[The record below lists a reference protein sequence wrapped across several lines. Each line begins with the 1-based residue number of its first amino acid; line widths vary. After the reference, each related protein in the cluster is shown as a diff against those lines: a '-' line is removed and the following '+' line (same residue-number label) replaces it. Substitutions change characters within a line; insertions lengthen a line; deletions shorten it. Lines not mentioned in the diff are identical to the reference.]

1 MVYETRPI
9 WLNPSNWLEVQCVV
23 YLSTIKY
30 RVPHVHNRCMSA
42 CVRERASVWESING
56 KKQNLFRKA
65 VRGKR
70 CAKLRLFQR
79 SDT

>member
-42 CVRERASVWESING
+42 CVRARASERVGEYQW
-56 KKQNLFRKA
+56 QKA
-65 VRGKR
+65 KPVQKSR
-70 CAKLRLFQR
+70 AW
-79 SDT
+79 